1 MIVINRKPL
10 AGLILLMGG
19 LLSACSSNPY
29 AVEPNPVPDVDAA
42 LNVTQVWQQGAG
54 DGLDGKV
61 GVSLRPA
68 VVGKRIF
75 AADVNGEVSAFTL
88 QPPAKGFHLF
98 GSKRI
103 LRDWQKQTNTTI
115 SSGVYAGYDRLVFGT
130 RNGRV
135 VALSTKDGSQVWAH
149 SMSSEVLSIPA
160 SDGYHCVFL
169 TQDGQVVALDLATG
183 EKLWNYSVSVPKLTL
198 RGSATPLI
206 KDDVVYVGLA
216 SGKVLALNVQDGTPI
231 WQQQVA
237 VAKGSSQLD
246 RLVDIDNKLIVH
258 RGGVFVS
265 GYQGKVAVLG
275 EKQGHMFWARDLS
288 SYTPMSSLDGKLFV
302 ATSDG
307 DVTAVN
313 ERNGAFV
320 WTQNALHGRRLVGSV
335 VQDGYV
341 VTGDYE
347 GWLYWLDPIT
357 GKLLASYHAASAFAG
372 PLQVVDDTLY
382 VMGAKGSL
390 SAYRVADKT

>member
-1 MIVINRKPL
+1 MIAINRKPFV
-10 AGLILLMGG
+10 GLILLMGG
-19 LLSACSSNPY
+19 LLGACSSNPY
-29 AVEPNPVPDVDAA
+29 AIQPNPVPDVDAA
-42 LNVTQVWQQGAG
+42 LNVTQLWQQGAG
-54 DGLDGKV
+54 DGLDDKV

-68 VVGKRIF
+68 IVGKQIF
-75 AADVNGEVSAFTL
+75 AADVNGSVSGFTL

-103 LRDWQKQTNTTI
+103 VRDWQKLTNTTI
-115 SSGVYAGYDRLVFGT
+115 SSGVYAGYDRVVFGT
-130 RNGRV
+130 RNGQV
-135 VALSTKDGSQVWAH
+135 VALSADDGSQVWTR
-149 SMSSEVLSIPA
+149 SMSSEVLSTPA

-169 TQDGQVVALDLATG
+169 TQDGQIVALDLATG
-183 EKLWNYSVSVPKLTL
+183 EELWNYTVSVPKLTL

-206 KDDVVYVGLA
+206 KDGVVYIGLA
-216 SGKVLALNVQDGTPI
+216 SGKVLALDVKDGTPI

-237 VAKGSSQLD
+237 VAKGTSQLD
-246 RLVDIDNKLIVH
+246 RLVDIDNNLIVH

-275 EKQGHMFWARDLS
+275 AKQGHMFWARDLS
-288 SYTPMSSLDGKLFV
+288 SHTPMSSLDGKLFV

-307 DVTAVN
+307 DIVAVN

-335 VQDGYV
+335 VQNGYV

-347 GWLYWLDPIT
+347 GWLYWLDPVT
-357 GKLLASYHAASAFAG
+357 GKLLASYHAADAFAG
-372 PLQVVDDTLY
+372 PLQVVDDILY
-382 VMGAKGSL
+382 VMGANGSL
-390 SAYRVADKT
+390 SAYRVTDKT